1 MSASLNILAASL
13 AMIAALQAMPS
24 SGQETRPPLSMDQL
38 VNQGVPREF
47 ESPVPGS
54 EAPPVAPQYAPPEIP
69 EQYSSE
75 GHTPHQNQVQGP
87 VLKGGADF
95 TKMEGESQKKGK
107 GAGLL
112 KAILGLKEPKNYG
125 PVVRPPWL
133 PGHAYTND
141 SMVAPYHNM
150 SLLWF
155 DKRPMP
161 NHPQWVQLSRSVS
174 RYWRGFVAD
183 PCMVYVEPLRI
194 APGNFIFHGR
204 EPGSPQG
211 WLQSTGLTD
220 DYGFPLYRYWLDQY

>member
-1 MSASLNILAASL
+1 MNQPA
-13 AMIAALQAMPS
+13 
-24 SGQETRPPLSMDQL
+24 
-38 VNQGVPREF
+38 NQGVPREF

-54 EAPPVAPQYAPPEIP
+54 EGTFVAPPAAPPYAPPYAPPVIPGQYLNEN
-69 EQYSSE
+69 QSSI
-75 GHTPHQNQVQGP
+75 QNQGQGP

-95 TKMEGESQKKGK
+95 TKLEGESEKKGK
-107 GAGLL
+107 GSGLL
-112 KAILGLKEPKNYG
+112 KSILGIKEPKNYG

-133 PGHAYTND
+133 PAHAYTND

-161 NHPQWVQLSRSVS
+161 SHPQWVQLSRSVS

-183 PCMVYVEPLRI
+183 PCMVFVEPLRI

-204 EPGSPQG
+204 EPGSPRG

-220 DYGFPLYRYWLDQY
+220 DHGFPLYRYWLDQY